1 LIVEDTNKYLWELIE
16 ELDEDSDYQEKTEKG
31 KRKLAELKSW
41 LMLHE
46 NEYLIDTYYQDMYG
60 YNGSKN
66 WNSIMKRVEKTF

>member
-1 LIVEDTNKYLWELIE
+1 MTAFPTEEAED
-16 ELDEDSDYQEKTEKG
+16 DSDYSELEKG
-31 KRKLAELKSW
+31 ERKLEELKSW

-66 WNSIMKRVEKTF
+66 WNSILKRVEKTF